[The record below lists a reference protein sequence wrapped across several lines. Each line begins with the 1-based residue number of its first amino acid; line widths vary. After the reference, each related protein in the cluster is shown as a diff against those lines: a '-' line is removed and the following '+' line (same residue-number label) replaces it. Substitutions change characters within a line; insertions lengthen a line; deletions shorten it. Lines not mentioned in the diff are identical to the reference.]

1 MKPSHHPVFQLR
13 PLALAVLL
21 ALPSANAQIVADSGA
36 PRTQQPTVLS
46 APNGT
51 PLVNIQTPSAAGVSR
66 NTYGQFDVGG
76 NGAILN
82 NSRANAQ
89 TQLGGWVQ
97 GNPWLAGGEARVIL
111 NEVNASHPSQLR
123 GPMEVAGGRAQVVIA
138 NPAGITC
145 DGCGFLNANRV
156 TLTTGTPILNG
167 GNLDGYRVQRGI
179 VEVTGAGMD
188 SSRAD
193 YTDIIARAVRVNAG
207 LWASSLQVTT
217 GANEVAASD
226 GATQRIAG
234 AGSAPGYALD
244 VSALGGMYA
253 GKIALVGTE
262 HGLGMRNAGHI
273 GAQAGEL
280 AVTVDGRLEN
290 TGTMQSQTDTW
301 IVADGGLRNA
311 GTISAART
319 LQIRTP
325 SAIDNQGGTL
335 NARRLD
341 AEAASLDNRGGTIA
355 QTGLQALTLQAGTLS
370 NRDGGRIGAV
380 AAEDDGAEGVSDDQ
394 SPGSTGDGSP
404 DGAQAGA
411 GARPD
416 VPADDAGAAP
426 PDAPPSLADGVVRI
440 AGHLNNE
447 AGHIRA
453 GGAIDLQAAAGLDND
468 GGHVALR
475 NLTTIGGDLLNRGGA
490 LAIGAAA
497 ILQADHL
504 ANDNGQFSVGGT
516 LVVSAGSLSNRGGK
530 LLQGAAEDGSL
541 RVADQLDNTG
551 GVIGSNASQF
561 MVDAGTLDNHAGQI
575 IAGAALSATVGRTL
589 DNAGGE
595 IIANG
600 DASVQAGTLSNR
612 AQGVIASASGNL
624 SLAAQG
630 TVDNE
635 DGTLQAQGQLAVAGA
650 GLSNARGAIVGA
662 HASIDTQG
670 HALDNTDGAL
680 AATDGTL
687 RIRAG
692 ALNNAGRM
700 QSAGALTVEASDID
714 NQGEIAAA
722 GTAELATTGAL
733 RNRGKVQASELDLR
747 AQSIDNTAT
756 GEITGERTRLTASA
770 TLTNRGLIDGAS
782 TRIGAHT
789 LDNAGSGRLYG
800 DHLAI
805 QADTLHNREEAPDGQ
820 VSAATIAAR
829 ERLDIGARQLVNR
842 EQALIF
848 SAGAED
854 DALNIGGSLDVD
866 GHATGRAEH
875 VRNASATI
883 ESLGG
888 LTLSAGLLQNTNT
901 HFATERVQ
909 VKGPTRNQTIQPR
922 GNPDQYDAS
931 EFTWENWSKAGRYR
945 AKDGSEVTAW
955 TQYDITST
963 EHEDRVTQSAPAII
977 RSGGAMW
984 LDGDELVNDKSQIL
998 AGGALT
1004 GTLDRL
1010 QTLDAEGKHVLQ
1022 REGTS
1027 RYSYS
1032 KWRGRLRGHRRYWDP
1047 QVAYTPADVVTSI
1060 NLGVAATREHVG
1072 RTDSGRTIDDRR
1084 TDGPRPI
1091 TEIPLVTG
1099 DGRGVIRTVAPG
1111 TDIPANTLFRPAPD
1125 SRGYLIETDPR
1136 FADYRQWL
1144 SSDYLLGQLGIDPAS
1159 IQKRLGDGFHEQR
1172 MVREQLGLLTGR
1184 RFLDGYASDEAQ
1196 YQALLAN
1203 GVTVARE
1210 WNLRPGVALSGEQMA
1225 QLTTDIIW
1233 LVERPVTLP
1242 DGTTATALVPQV
1254 YVRTQPGDIKGDGT
1268 LIAADVVDLQLEEG
1282 RNTGTIAG
1290 RTAVRIDANN
1300 LRNLGGRIT
1309 GDAVALRARTDID
1322 NTGGTIDA
1330 KSALDVLAKRD
1341 LALASTTQSDAKA
1354 AGRSQFS
1361 RTNLDRVAGLYVT
1374 GEGGTLT
1381 AMAGRDVVL
1390 DGAEIA
1396 NTGRNGQTVIAAGR
1410 DVSMGT
1416 VTVGEQADSV
1426 RNAGNYLKQGS
1437 TQEVGTSIRTTGD
1450 VTLSAGRDL
1459 LGRAATVTS
1468 VEGAVVGIAGRDAK
1482 LIAGERTSNF
1492 AEGRQHKHGGLL
1504 GSSST
1509 TTRDS
1514 LDETRA
1520 QASTF
1525 SGNTVQIHAGRDI
1538 GIVGSNVV
1546 SDAGTTLAAK
1556 RDVTIAA
1563 AQETARENHFKETK
1577 KTGFLYSGGA
1587 AFTIG
1592 TQQQSN
1598 DTRSTRTFAAASTI
1612 GSTQGNVNIRAGNAY
1627 SQEGSHLMAPIGDID
1642 VRART
1647 AHIGESRETSHS
1659 TEESKFRQS
1668 GLTVAVTAP
1677 VISAIQTAQQM
1688 TRAASGT
1695 SDTRMQV
1702 LAGATTA
1709 LAAKNTADAVAADP
1723 QTGGGIGISVTVGG
1737 SQSQSRTTTSSDTA
1751 AGSSVSAGGDIR
1763 LIATG
1768 AGADSDLTIRGADI
1782 NAGGDVLLKAD
1793 DKITLQAARNVEDL
1807 DRKSS
1812 SAGGGV
1818 GLAIQVG
1825 QGGASFGV
1833 TANASGS
1840 RGKAN
1845 GTDVTWTN
1853 SHVTAG
1859 RALTIAS
1866 GGDTVL
1872 EGAVARGH
1880 RIDGDIGG
1888 DLRIASLQ
1896 DTHDYRSKD
1905 QSASGS
1911 VTVGFGFSGSANAS
1925 QQKIDSNYASV
1936 TEQSGLKAGDGG
1948 FDVRVERHTAL
1959 DGGVIASTRGAV
1971 DAGLNRLD
1979 TGTITGTD
1987 IENRAGYRA
1996 SSVSIGGGFASK
2008 GGGKAKGDG
2017 NQAASPQ
2024 NGVGTNQQGQAATG
2038 GSKVPGSDLPS
2049 SGGFSAAMPV
2059 AMGAK
2064 GRSNST
2070 TRSGIS
2076 EAEVTIRDA
2085 AGQQALTGKSA
2096 DDALAALNRGVS
2108 TEVDGTNALKPI
2120 FDENKIKAGFE
2131 IAAGLQ
2137 REMGTFLNNRAKE
2150 ATAAQQELDRELKK
2164 PEAERDSTRMAE
2176 LSQVLKDNATWG
2188 VGGTGRMIVTALA
2201 AAAGG
2206 NVTGS
2211 TAGMLQGAAVNYL
2224 QALGTQQVKEIAD
2237 NLDSDAARVAL
2248 HGIVACAGAAAQ
2260 SQSCGAGAAGAGASV
2275 VLNNLLDGLNRTEA
2289 GSLTAEEKEA
2299 RSNLV
2304 SGLVAG
2310 ITSAVGGDAA
2320 AAGLAARIET
2330 ENNAAFVPVVVGAV
2344 WLADK
2349 GLTTYEAWQDVKAV
2363 RDGTKTVEQLAQEK
2377 GEEYVVAVVAGNLAR
2392 YGVKVAKHGG
2402 RWVAGKP
2409 DDLVKA
2415 ETEALDRIGK
2425 APNGPDLAGK
2435 APNSV
2440 LNEQL
2445 VRDLDAGKLPGRPIG
2460 RPGTPREMPG
2470 SSNPSATAEDF
2481 AVRVLGRKPTQV
2493 ELEAGKRM
2501 NGGNCNGCWSVTP
2514 DGGKTFISYRPA
2526 GKASEET
2533 LSTTATVEINSKGTR
2548 NSLNFGKELKLK
2560 FPAN

>member
-1 MKPSHHPVFQLR
+1 MKPSHHAIFRLR

-21 ALPSANAQIVADSGA
+21 ALPSANAQIVADPGA

-66 NTYGQFDVGG
+66 NTYGQFDVDA

-82 NSRANAQ
+82 NSRTNAQ

-111 NEVNASHPSQLR
+111 NEVNASNPSQLR

-179 VEVTGAGMD
+179 VEINGAGMD

-193 YTDIIARAVRVNAG
+193 YTDIIGRAVRVNAG
-207 LWASSLQVTT
+207 LWANSLQVTT
-217 GANEVAASD
+217 GANEVAASN

-234 AGSAPGYALD
+234 TGSAPVYALD

-273 GAQAGEL
+273 GAQAGAL
-280 AVTVDGRLEN
+280 VVTADGRLEN
-290 TGTMQSQTDTW
+290 AGTMQAQTDVQ
-301 IVADGGLRNA
+301 IVTDEGLHNA

-325 SAIDNQGGTL
+325 SEVDNQGGML
-335 NARRLD
+335 NAQRLD
-341 AEAASLDNRGGTIA
+341 VEAASLDNRGGAIE
-355 QTGLQALTLQAGTLS
+355 QTGLQALALQAGTLS
-370 NRDGGRIGAV
+370 NRDGGRIGAA
-380 AAEDDGAEGVSDDQ
+380 AAEDDGAEGASEGPLPGSPEAGTANGGSDD
-394 SPGSTGDGSP
+394 
-404 DGAQAGA
+404 AG
-411 GARPD
+411 GTPD
-416 VPADDAGAAP
+416 VPADNTAATS
-426 PDAPPSLADGVVRI
+426 PDAPRLLADGVVRI

-453 GGAIDLQAAAGLDND
+453 GGATDLQAAAGLDND
-468 GGHVALR
+468 GGHIALR
-475 NLTTIGGDLLNRGGA
+475 NLATLGGDLLNRGGA
-490 LAIGAAA
+490 LAVGAEAT
-497 ILQADHL
+497 LQADHL
-504 ANDNGQFSVGGT
+504 ANDNGQLSVGGT
-516 LVVSAGSLSNRGGK
+516 LDVSAGSLSNRGGK
-530 LLQGAAEDGSL
+530 LLQGATGDGSL
-541 RVADQLDNTG
+541 RVANELDNTG

-575 IAGAALSATVGRTL
+575 IAGAGLSATVGRTL

-595 IIANG
+595 IIADG
-600 DASVQAGTLSNR
+600 DASLQVGTLSNR

-624 SLAAQG
+624 SVTAQDA
-630 TVDNE
+630 VDNE

-680 AATDGTL
+680 AATDGAL
-687 RIRAG
+687 SIRAG

-700 QSAGALTVEASDID
+700 QSAGALTVEASDIA
-714 NQGEIAAA
+714 NQGEMTAA
-722 GTAELATTGAL
+722 GTADLAATGAL
-733 RNRGKVQASELDLR
+733 RNRGTVQASELDLR

-756 GEITGERTRLTASA
+756 GEITGGRTRLTASA

-789 LDNAGSGRLYG
+789 VDNVGTGRLYG
-800 DHLAI
+800 NHLAI
-805 QADTLHNREEAPDGQ
+805 QADTVHNREEASDGG

-848 SAGAED
+848 SAGADAE
-854 DALNIGGSLDVD
+854 ALNIGGSLDAD
-866 GHATGRAEH
+866 GHATGRAEQ

-888 LTLSAGLLQNTNT
+888 LSLSAGLLQNTNT

-963 EHEDRVTQSAPAII
+963 EHEDRVTESAPAII

-984 LDGDELVNDKSQIL
+984 LDGDDLVNDKSQIL

-1032 KWRGRLRGHRRYWDP
+1032 RWRGGLKRHHERNWDP
-1047 QVAYTPADVVTSI
+1047 EVAYTPADVVTSLK
-1060 NLGVAATREHVG
+1060 LGVAATREHVG

-1091 TEIPLVTG
+1091 TEIPLDTG

-1111 TDIPANTLFRPAPD
+1111 TDIPASTLFRPAPD

-1210 WNLRPGVALSGEQMA
+1210 WNLRPGVALSAEQMA
-1225 QLTTDIIW
+1225 QLTADIVW

-1242 DGTTATALVPQV
+1242 DGTTTTALVPQV

-1268 LIAADVVDLQLEEG
+1268 LIAADVIDLRIEEG

-1309 GDAVALRARTDID
+1309 GDAVAVRARTDID
-1322 NTGGTIDA
+1322 NTGGTIEA
-1330 KSALDVLAKRD
+1330 RSALDVVAKRD
-1341 LALASTTQSDAKA
+1341 LVLASTTQSDAKA
-1354 AGRSQFS
+1354 VGQSKFS
-1361 RTNLDRVAGLYVT
+1361 RTNLDQVAGLYVT
-1374 GEGGTLT
+1374 GESGTLT

-1396 NTGRNGQTVIAAGR
+1396 NTGRDGQTVVAAGR
-1410 DVSMGT
+1410 DINMGT

-1426 RNAGNYLKQGS
+1426 RNAGNYLKQGG
-1437 TQEVGTSIRTTGD
+1437 TQEVGTSIHATGD
-1450 VTLSAGRDL
+1450 ITLSAGRDL

-1468 VEGAVVGIAGRDAK
+1468 VEGAVVGIAGSDVR
-1482 LIAGERTSNF
+1482 LTAGERTSNF

-1546 SDAGTTLAAK
+1546 SDARTTLLAK

-1598 DTRSTRTFAAASTI
+1598 DTRSTRTFAAASTV
-1612 GSTQGNVNIRAGNAY
+1612 GSTQGNVNIRTGNAY
-1627 SQEGSHLMAPIGDID
+1627 VQEGSHLMAPVGDID

-1688 TRAASGT
+1688 TRAAGGT

-1723 QTGGGIGISVTVGG
+1723 QTGGGLGISVTVGT
-1737 SQSQSRTTTSSDTA
+1737 SQSQSRTTTSIDNA
-1751 AGSSVSAGGDIR
+1751 AGSSVSAGNDIR

-1782 NAGGDVLLKAD
+1782 DAGGNVLLKAD

-1812 SAGGGV
+1812 SASGGV

-1840 RGKAN
+1840 RGKAT

-1853 SHVTAG
+1853 THVTAG
-1859 RALTIAS
+1859 RTLTIES
-1866 GGDTVL
+1866 GGDTEL

-1880 RIDGDIGG
+1880 RIKGDIGG
-1888 DLRIASLQ
+1888 DLRIASRQ
-1896 DTHDYRSKD
+1896 DIHDYRSKD

-1925 QQKIDSNYASV
+1925 QQKIDSNFASV
-1936 TEQSGLKAGDGG
+1936 TKQSGLKAGDGG
-1948 FDVRVERHTAL
+1948 FDIRVERTTAL
-1959 DGGVIASTRGAV
+1959 DGGVIASTKGAV

-1979 TGTITGTD
+1979 TGTITSTD

-2096 DDALAALNRGVS
+2096 DDALAALNRDVS

-2131 IAAGLQ
+2131 IVAGLQ

-2150 ATAAQQELDRELKK
+2150 ADTLKQARDNEADPARRADLDRQYQDASK
-2164 PEAERDSTRMAE
+2164 
-2176 LSQVLKDNATWG
+2176 WG
-2188 VGGTGRMIVTALA
+2188 PGGTYRQIATALT

-2206 NVTGS
+2206 NVAGS
-2211 TAGMLQGAAVNYL
+2211 TSQFVQSAAVGYLQGIGAN
-2224 QALGTQQVKEIAD
+2224 QVKQMVSAIGD
-2237 NLDSDAARVAL
+2237 GSPAAETARAAL
-2248 HGIVACAGAAAQ
+2248 HAIVGC
-2260 SQSCGAGAAGAGASV
+2260 AGAAGAGQACGAGAMGAAASSV
-2275 VLNNLLDGLNRTEA
+2275 IGSLMAPADGL
-2289 GSLTAEEKEA
+2289 SAEQKQA
-2299 RSNLV
+2299 RLDIVRS
-2304 SGLVAG
+2304 LVAG
-2310 ITSAVGGDAA
+2310 IAGASGVDAGTAANAATFEAENNLLFVPPLLVAAGEAVAGGAAFCATRQTLCQRGLDGTRVAGVSFAAWLGAQMTSSKPEDGGGVIGTPNNGPQGGTSTTTPNDGPQTNTVIGTPDQGPQGGTVIGTPNNGPQDGNVIGTPNDGPLTTDPLLAQDGYRPNAGSVGNMNEFLNGEGFGRQLSDGLRKTPQQFQGQSIYKATDDIGSHIKSGDQLYLDGLHKNHLEVFDKRGNVRAVLNLDGTLNGPKTDAA
-2320 AAGLAARIET
+2320 KMA
-2330 ENNAAFVPVVVGAV
+2330 
-2344 WLADK
+2344 
-2349 GLTTYEAWQDVKAV
+2349 
-2363 RDGTKTVEQLAQEK
+2363 
-2377 GEEYVVAVVAGNLAR
+2377 
-2392 YGVKVAKHGG
+2392 
-2402 RWVAGKP
+2402 
-2409 DDLVKA
+2409 
-2415 ETEALDRIGK
+2415 
-2425 APNGPDLAGK
+2425 
-2435 APNSV
+2435 
-2440 LNEQL
+2440 
-2445 VRDLDAGKLPGRPIG
+2445 
-2460 RPGTPREMPG
+2460 
-2470 SSNPSATAEDF
+2470 
-2481 AVRVLGRKPTQV
+2481 GRK
-2493 ELEAGKRM
+2493 LRK
-2501 NGGNCNGCWSVTP
+2501 
-2514 DGGKTFISYRPA
+2514 
-2526 GKASEET
+2526 
-2533 LSTTATVEINSKGTR
+2533 
-2548 NSLNFGKELKLK
+2548 
-2560 FPAN
+2560 